1 MVPSVR
7 ADRKWYS
14 LALRHL
20 RMARRLL
27 RSGFADGAAFHGY
40 HCYEC
45 LLSALIAAKGYPV
58 PPEGWTRLELPSGRV
73 IEAHPSPSGSI
84 QERNAHK
91 ARIVF
96 FDELADLGRRYLAL
110 HRLLRT
116 FLTYQDRLRG
126 WSLRVGPSC
135 RFGCR
140 GDARVARSAA
150 GRQHAAEGMGVALRA
165 TGDAGVAPTNR
176 HPAPGFHD
184 RPLRCPVLRPW
195 NGPTPAGSVFGGVR
209 RRIAVHALAVCT
221 GSAVRDS
228 VSECGNCWRR
238 SGSSYFRSAA
248 PMIRHALIP
257 PNPNEFF
264 TR

>member
-1 MVPSVR
+1 MSAPWAR

-73 IEAHPSPSGSI
+73 IEAYPSPAGSI

-96 FDELADLGRRYLAL
+96 FDELADPGRRYFAL

-126 WSLRVGPSC
+126 WSLRVGPRC
-135 RFGCR
+135 RIVGATPASPGR
-140 GDARVARSAA
+140 PQADSRRTRRRLWPSGPRATPASPLRTGIPLQDSRTAHLDALYYDPGTDRLPQDRYSAA
-150 GRQHAAEGMGVALRA
+150 YADGLLSTLWQFARE
-165 TGDAGVAPTNR
+165 
-176 HPAPGFHD
+176 
-184 RPLRCPVLRPW
+184 
-195 NGPTPAGSVFGGVR
+195 VR
-209 RRIAVHALAVCT
+209 
-221 GSAVRDS
+221 
-228 VSECGNCWRR
+228 SE
-238 SGSSYFRSAA
+238 
-248 PMIRHALIP
+248 IP
-257 PNPNEFF
+257 
-264 TR
+264 